1 MTDYDLSLIKDILID
16 DFDDFWTYDVLQEE
30 LNNPNSEYFV
40 AKLENNILGFAG
52 IWKAVDD
59 VHITDIVVKKS
70 NRQTGIGS
78 KLLEKLIQ
86 TAKSQNFNSIT
97 LEVNEHNQP
106 AINLYLKYG
115 FKNVGFRKKY
125 YNNKDNAIIKSPK
138 VDCRGKR
145 EKPIKQR
152 SRNRHDQNFPEMLTE
167 F

>member
-1 MTDYDLSLIKDILID
+1 MNLEIYNMTDYDLSLIKDILID

-30 LNNPNSEYFV
+30 LNNPNSEYLV

-125 YNNKDNAIIKSPK
+125 YNNKDNAIIMTK
-138 VDCRGKR
+138 
-145 EKPIKQR
+145 E
-152 SRNRHDQNFPEMLTE
+152 L
-167 F
+167 